1 MNKKGLKS
9 LLIYSALQ
17 SISANMD
24 YFDNSPQPGASRFL
38 SRTPTAPP
46 GHGTGESGFN
56 GDKMNYLPETDRTP
70 NNAKG

>member
-1 MNKKGLKS
+1 
-9 LLIYSALQ
+9 
-17 SISANMD
+17 MD